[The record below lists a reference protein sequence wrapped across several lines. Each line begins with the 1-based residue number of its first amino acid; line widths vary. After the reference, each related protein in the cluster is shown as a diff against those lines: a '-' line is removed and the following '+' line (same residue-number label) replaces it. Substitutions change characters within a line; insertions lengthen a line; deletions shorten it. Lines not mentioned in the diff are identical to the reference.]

1 MKSLAGLGGDAEDAQ
16 DYMITVGD
24 LMAGLVFLF
33 IITLMIFAFRFQ
45 TATEAIQSASET
57 RTVILKELESR
68 LLEEEIVVVI
78 DTLQGVLRLSDSDGN
93 IGFEFGRETVFQEHI
108 PRVATLTRILSE
120 VVPCFAVA
128 GDLICDMVDLDP
140 VRHSSRI
147 HAVQIEGHTDTIPFG
162 AQAAS
167 RFISNLELSAARAAH
182 IHSLMLEFEPGM
194 ATILNTEGTPI
205 LGVAGYGAERRLQ
218 HLSGD
223 DDRQRRI
230 DLRFIMEPP
239 RGRTPAPVE
248 QVGEGLRQPG
258 GP

>member
-1 MKSLAGLGGDAEDAQ
+1 MKSIAGLGGSEDAQ

-57 RTVILKELESR
+57 RTIILRELESR
-68 LLEEEIVVVI
+68 LLEEDIVVVI

-93 IGFEFGRETVFQEHI
+93 IGFQFGRETVFPEHL
-108 PRVATLTRILSE
+108 PKVETLTRILSE
-120 VVPCFAVA
+120 VVPCFAFPGELTCRMA
-128 GDLICDMVDLDP
+128 DIDP
-140 VRHSSRI
+140 VRHASRI

-162 AQAAS
+162 AQTAS
-167 RFISNLELSAARAAH
+167 RFISNLELSAARAVH
-182 IHSLMLEFEPGM
+182 IHSLMLDFEPGM
-194 ATILNTEGTPI
+194 GSLLNAEGTPV
-205 LGVAGYGAERRLQ
+205 LGVAGYGAERRLA
-218 HLSGD
+218 HLPGD

-239 RGRTPAPVE
+239 RGRAPAPVE
-248 QVGEGLRQPG
+248 EVGAGLRQSGVP
-258 GP
+258 